1 VVSKLPRTLAATPSA
16 DGAQRGSAMSAT
28 SSSAVHETARVA
40 TMRGC
45 RAYGGPAHGC
55 FWVIGAGAAPPA
67 AVDVGGESD
76 VVYRLIGHPNTGAP
90 ALDHLG
96 NYLYM
101 PVVPGATSIG
111 SVHEADARVRMVSAA
126 FVGSELT
133 PKDGRR
139 DLGGHARPPWRAWL
153 TPRPPRSSGG
163 AQPSS
168 FDYAQVRSG
177 DSTVSQTAY

>member
-1 VVSKLPRTLAATPSA
+1 MT
-16 DGAQRGSAMSAT
+16 AT
-28 SSSAVHETARVA
+28 SSSAVHKTACVA

-67 AVDVGGESD
+67 AVDVGGESN
-76 VVYRLIGHPNTGAP
+76 VVYRLIGHPRTGAP
-90 ALDHLG
+90 AMDHLG

-111 SVHEADARVRMVSAA
+111 SAHEADAPVHMVSGA

-133 PKDGRR
+133 PKVDGEIWTVTPGR
-139 DLGGHARPPWRAWL
+139 LGVRGSHLAQHAARL
-153 TPRPPRSSGG
+153 G

-168 FDYAQVRSG
+168 FDYARVRAG
-177 DSTVSQTAY
+177 ARPFRKTAY